1 MLVESHIKHSDQTS
15 GMREGAN
22 FGRPRANFR
31 PKFDVDLPTCFS
43 SFTEKVIRFLNIV
56 TYWLVWLLRLLGY
69 TPPRHHNIR
78 ICVDV

>member
-1 MLVESHIKHSDQTS
+1 MLVESHVKHSDQTS

-43 SFTEKVIRFLNIV
+43 SFTEKVMRF
-56 TYWLVWLLRLLGY
+56 
-69 TPPRHHNIR
+69 
-78 ICVDV
+78 

>member
-31 PKFDVDLPTCFS
+31 PKFDIDLPTCFFKLYRKS
-43 SFTEKVIRFLNIV
+43 YTLLKHCNLLASVVIE
-56 TYWLVWLLRLLGY
+56 TSWL
-69 TPPRHHNIR
+69 HAS
-78 ICVDV
+78 

>member
-31 PKFDVDLPTCFS
+31 PKFDIDLPTCF
-43 SFTEKVIRFLNIV
+43 FKL
-56 TYWLVWLLRLLGY
+56 
-69 TPPRHHNIR
+69 
-78 ICVDV
+78 